1 MPLGTTL
8 LHHALTRL
16 ITHGRLTVRAADGS
30 TRTYGDGDPAWPDLT
45 LVLADDRVARDMA
58 LNPRLGT
65 AEAWIDGRL
74 GIEGGDVWDFVHFV
88 RANNPWE
95 AKKKLEGRRPGAAT
109 LARARQRWTRLNYR
123 RRARANVAHHYDL
136 DDRLYDLFLDP
147 WRQYSCAYFD
157 AKDDGGP
164 DQTLDEAQVAKL
176 AHIAAKLDLRPGQ
189 RVLDI
194 GCGWG
199 GLARF
204 LHRTC
209 GVHVTG
215 VTLSTEQLAHAR
227 AKAEEEGVADHVRF
241 ELTDYRDLTGRFD
254 RIVSVGMFEHVGPAD
269 FRPFFAKCH
278 DLLADDGVMLIHT
291 IGRMGP
297 PGATDAFTAKYVFPG
312 GYIPALEEIARAS
325 AAANLITTDV
335 ETLRLHYA
343 RTLRA
348 WYDRCVARR
357 AEIEAVYDARFYRLW
372 TFYLAGAG
380 SAFESGGL
388 VNYQLQYTR
397 DRRALPITRGYMA
410 EAEGRIR
417 AAV

>member
-1 MPLGTTL
+1 MPLGSTL
-8 LHHALTRL
+8 LNMALTRL
-16 ITHGRLTVRAADGS
+16 IKRGRLTVRAADGS
-30 TRTYGDGDPAWPDLT
+30 TRAYGDGDPAWPDLT

-74 GIEGGDVWDFVHFV
+74 RIEGGDVWDFVHFV

-95 AKKKLEGRRPGAAT
+95 AKQKLEGVRPGAAM
-109 LARARQRWTRLNYR
+109 LARARQRWVRLNHKR
-123 RRARANVAHHYDL
+123 KASANVAHHYDL
-136 DDRLYDLFLDP
+136 DDRLYDLFLDE
-147 WRQYSCAYFD
+147 WRQYSCAYW
-157 AKDDGGP
+157 DGGP

-176 AHIAAKLDLRPGQ
+176 AHIAAKLDLKPGQ

-204 LHRTC
+204 LHSTT

-215 VTLSTEQLAHAR
+215 VTLSKEQLAYAR
-227 AKAEEEGVADHVRF
+227 RKADEEGMGDGVSF
-241 ELTDYRDLTGRFD
+241 ELTDYRDLAGRFD

-269 FRPFFAKCH
+269 FKPFFAKCH
-278 DLLADDGVMLIHT
+278 DLLADDGVMLLHT
-291 IGRMGP
+291 IGRMGG
-297 PGATDAFTAKYVFPG
+297 PGATDAFTTKYVFPG
-312 GYIPALEEIARAS
+312 GYIPALEEIAHAS
-325 AAANLITTDV
+325 APANLITTDV

-348 WYDRCVARR
+348 WYERCVAKRSG
-357 AEIEAVYDARFYRLW
+357 IEAVYDARFYRLW
-372 TFYLAGAG
+372 TFYLAGAA
-380 SAFESGGL
+380 SAFEDGGL

>member
-1 MPLGTTL
+1 MAVGSFL
-8 LHHALTRL
+8 LDKALTRL
-16 ITHGRLTVRAADGS
+16 IKRGRLTVRAADGS
-30 TRTYGDGDPAWPDLT
+30 TETYGDGDPAWPDLT
-45 LVLADDRVARDMA
+45 MVLADDRVARDMA

-74 GIEGGDVWDFVHFV
+74 RIEGGDIWEFVRFV

-95 AKKKLEGRRPGAAT
+95 AKEKLEAKRPGAET
-109 LARARQRWTRLNYR
+109 LARARQRWVRLNHKR
-123 RRARANVAHHYDL
+123 KASANVAHHYDL
-136 DDRLYDLFLDP
+136 DDRLYDLFLDE
-147 WRQYSCAYFD
+147 WRQYSCAYW
-157 AKDDGGP
+157 DGGP

-189 RVLDI
+189 KVLDI

-204 LHRTC
+204 LHRTT

-215 VTLSTEQLAHAR
+215 VTLSKEQLVYAR
-227 AKAEEEGVADHVRF
+227 AKAVEEGVADGVAF
-241 ELTDYRDLTGRFD
+241 ELTDYRDLTGTFD

-278 DLLADDGVMLIHT
+278 DLLADDGVMLLHT
-291 IGRMGP
+291 IGRMSG
-297 PGATDAFTAKYVFPG
+297 PGATDAFTSKYIFPG
-312 GYIPALEEIARAS
+312 GYIPALEEIAHAS
-325 AAANLITTDV
+325 APANLITTDV

-348 WYDRCVARR
+348 WYERCVAKRSQ
-357 AEIEAVYDARFYRLW
+357 IEAIYDARFYRLW

-380 SAFESGGL
+380 SAFENGGL

-397 DRRALPITRGYMA
+397 DRRALPITRDYMA
-410 EAEGRIR
+410 EAEKRIR
-417 AAV
+417 SSASGF

>member
-1 MPLGTTL
+1 MPLGSYL
-8 LHHALTRL
+8 LDKTLTRL
-16 ITHGRLTVRAADGS
+16 IKRGQLTVRAADGATS
-30 TRTYGDGDPAWPDLT
+30 RYGDGDPAWPDLT
-45 LVLADDRVARDMA
+45 LILADDRVARDMA

-74 GIEGGDVWDFVHFV
+74 RIEGGDVWDFVHFV

-95 AKKKLEGRRPGAAT
+95 AKKKLEGVRPGAAT
-109 LARARQRWTRLNYR
+109 LARARQRWVRLNYR
-123 RRARANVAHHYDL
+123 RKASANVAHHYDL

-157 AKDDGGP
+157 GGP
-164 DQTLDEAQVAKL
+164 DQSLDDAQVAKL
-176 AHIAAKLDLRPGQ
+176 AHIAAKLDLHPGH

-204 LHRTC
+204 LHRTT
-209 GVHVTG
+209 GAHVTG
-215 VTLSTEQLAHAR
+215 VTLSTEQLAYAR
-227 AKAEEEGVADHVRF
+227 AEAERTGVTDGVRF

-254 RIVSVGMFEHVGPAD
+254 RIVSVGMLEHVGPAD
-269 FRPFFAKCH
+269 LKPFFAKLRE
-278 DLLADDGVMLIHT
+278 LLTDDGVALIHT
-291 IGRMGP
+291 IGRMGG
-297 PGATDAFTAKYVFPG
+297 PGATDAFTTKYVFPG
-312 GYIPALEEIARAS
+312 GYIPSLEEIARAS

-343 RTLRA
+343 KTLRA
-348 WYDRCVARR
+348 WYERCVAQRSK
-357 AEIEAVYDARFYRLW
+357 IEALYDARFYRLW

-380 SAFESGGL
+380 SAFEDGGL

-397 DRRALPITRGYMA
+397 ARRALPITRGYMA
-410 EAEGRIR
+410 AAEGRIR
-417 AAV
+417 DAADAIG